1 MLVLK
6 TSSFMIAS
14 VAALLARHSA
24 CGVGRLFSDLSFG
37 TLSFGTLANKKS
49 CQNTICYCSGFLKRP
64 KPDRDQLDQS
74 LKSMARMAFAGAPC
88 VKPGTEFRRS
98 LFWNW
103 RKTGP

>member
-1 MLVLK
+1 MLALK

-74 LKSMARMAFAGAPC
+74 LKSMARMALC
-88 VKPGTEFRRS
+88 
-98 LFWNW
+98 W
-103 RKTGP
+103 RAMRQARHGISQIIPLDLAQ